1 MKLKRVLLALAG
13 VLTFS
18 LAACSQATEGGS
30 GSGSG
35 SGTSEG
41 EGSGGSSQT
50 DTSALAFM
58 SNNKIRVDIMDDLG
72 VTFNYGNEA
81 VVSTREITIVNDLT
95 FTYSGDCTVNK
106 VNYIAYVERE
116 TGSTTLWHQ
125 GLDAV
130 YFLDQVLPRNNFNGV
145 KKVYIAIS
153 SGEVQWTTGLST
165 ELDQAF
171 NSRKNAGQV

>member
-1 MKLKRVLLALAG
+1 MKLRKLFLALAG

-18 LAACSQATEGGS
+18 LAACSQAEGGGS

-35 SGTSEG
+35 SSDS
-41 EGSGGSSQT
+41 GSGDSGQT

-81 VVSTREITIVNDLT
+81 VVSTKEISIVNDQT
-95 FTYSGDCTVNK
+95 FAYNGTLDENINK
-106 VNYIAYVERE
+106 INYIAYVERE
-116 TGSTTLWHQ
+116 TGATTLWHQ
-125 GLDAV
+125 GILAQ
-130 YFLDQVLPRNNFNGV
+130 YFLDNVLSRENFNGV
-145 KKVYIAIS
+145 KKAYIAIS
-153 SGEVQWTTGLST
+153 TGEPKWTTGLST

>member
-18 LAACSQATEGGS
+18 LAACSQAEGD

-50 DTSALAFM
+50 DTGALSFM

-72 VTFNYGNEA
+72 VTFNYGSEA
-81 VVSTREITIVNDLT
+81 VVSTKEISIVNDQT
-95 FTYSGDCTVNK
+95 FAYNGTLDENINK
-106 VNYIAYVERE
+106 INYIAYVEKDS
-116 TGSTTLWHQ
+116 GPTTIWQKGILAQ
-125 GLDAV
+125 
-130 YFLDQVLPRNNFNGV
+130 YFLDNVLSRENFNGV
-145 KKVYIAIS
+145 KKAYIAIS
-153 SGEVQWTTGLST
+153 TGEVKWTTGLST
-165 ELDQAF
+165 ELDNNF
-171 NSRKNAGQV
+171 NRYKNSSV